1 MTASASP
8 SPDAVHTE
16 GLSKTFQG
24 RPAVSDL
31 NLQVPAGEVFGL
43 VGPDGA
49 GKTTTFRLLCGLI
62 RPDTGSI
69 HIAGV
74 DVIADPESAK
84 RRIGYL
90 SQAFAQYTDLT
101 VWENLEFVA
110 GTYLVPDGEWQERA
124 NELLE
129 ASRMTAFKSR
139 LAGNLSGG
147 MKQKLA
153 LSCTLLH
160 RPEVL
165 FLDEPTTGVDPVS
178 RRDFWSILY
187 DLPAQGVTIVLSTP
201 YMDEAERC
209 RRVAFMSQGRII
221 ASGSPD
227 ELRERTGGGIL
238 VFDTDNPRHARDVL
252 AKRDDVLESILFGD
266 ALHVLT
272 AKPSESEPALTD
284 TLASAGIFVK
294 SVLPSEPGLEDV
306 FVHLAS
312 NAINGGQT

>member
-1 MTASASP
+1 METPTEYAVETA
-8 SPDAVHTE
+8 
-16 GLSKTFQG
+16 GLCKSFRG

-31 NLQVPAGEVFGL
+31 NLRVPAGEVFGL

-69 HIAGV
+69 RVAGE

-84 RRIGYL
+84 RRVGYL

-110 GTYLVPDGEWQERA
+110 GMYLVPDGEWQERA
-124 NELLE
+124 EELLQ

-187 DLPAQGVTIVLSTP
+187 DLPARGVTIVLSTP

-227 ELRERTGGGIL
+227 ELRVKTGGGIL
-238 VFDTDNPRHARDVL
+238 VFDTDNPRTARDLL
-252 AKRDDVLESILFGD
+252 AERADVLESVLFGD

-272 AKPSESEPALTD
+272 EKPAEAESALRAF
-284 TLASAGIFVK
+284 LASAGVDVRSVFV
-294 SVLPSEPGLEDV
+294 SEPGLEDV

-312 NAINGGQT
+312 DAIDGGRN

>member
-1 MTASASP
+1 MASP
-8 SPDAVHTE
+8 ESPVEYAVITQ
-16 GLSKTFQG
+16 GLSKAFRG
-24 RPAVSDL
+24 RPAVSNL

-49 GKTTTFRLLCGLI
+49 GKTTTFRLLCGLL
-62 RPDTGSI
+62 RPDAGSI
-69 HIAGV
+69 RVAGE
-74 DVIADPESAK
+74 DVVSEPEAAK

-101 VWENLEFVA
+101 VWENLAFVA
-110 GTYLVPDGEWQERA
+110 GAYLVPEGEWQERA
-124 NELLE
+124 EELLQ
-129 ASRMTAFKSR
+129 ASRMNAFKAR

-160 RPEVL
+160 KPEVL

-187 DLPAQGVTIVLSTP
+187 DLPTKGVTIVLSTP

-209 RRVAFMSQGRII
+209 RRVAFMSQGGII

-227 ELRERTGGGIL
+227 ELREQTGGGIL
-238 VFDTDNPRHARDVL
+238 VFDTDNPRAARDIL
-252 AKRDDVLESILFGD
+252 AVRPDVLESVLFGD
-266 ALHVLT
+266 VLHVLT
-272 AKPSESEPALTD
+272 AEPASAEAALRQALTD
-284 TLASAGIFVK
+284 AGIGVR
-294 SVLPSEPGLEDV
+294 SVVPSEPGLEDV

-312 NAINGGQT
+312 DAADGGRT

>member
-209 RRVAFMSQGRII
+209 STVSIINQGRMLITGAPI
-221 ASGSPD
+221 
-227 ELRERTGGGIL
+227 ELENQMPFQIVEVKAR
-238 VFDTDNPRHARDVL
+238 PRHALRAVADQTEGVL
-252 AKRDDVLESILFGD
+252 SWRAVGDRLRLSVDNPNAVMPRIDDELKKAGAQISILRE
-266 ALHVLT
+266 ARILM
-272 AKPSESEPALTD
+272 
-284 TLASAGIFVK
+284 
-294 SVLPSEPGLEDV
+294 EDV
-306 FVHLAS
+306 FIYLVEKQKEQA
-312 NAINGGQT
+312 

>member
-1 MTASASP
+1 MPEPILIVDHLSRSFGVVH
-8 SPDAVHTE
+8 AV
-16 GLSKTFQG
+16 KD
-24 RPAVSDL
+24 VSL
-31 NLQVPAGEVFGL
+31 RVTPGQIYGL

-49 GKTTTFRLLCGLI
+49 GKTTTLRLICGAFKSDEGTVNIGGFPLET
-62 RPDTGSI
+62 R
-69 HIAGV
+69 AEQARELV
-74 DVIADPESAK
+74 
-84 RRIGYL
+84 GYL
-90 SQAFAQYTDLT
+90 SQQFSLYEDLT
-101 VWENLEFVA
+101 VLENIRFLAEVRGMSRDEWLPRSRENLAFV
-110 GTYLVPDGEWQERA
+110 GLD
-124 NELLE
+124 
-129 ASRMTAFKSR
+129 AFETR
-139 LAGNLSGG
+139 LAGQLSGG
-147 MKQKLA
+147 MKQKLGLACA
-153 LSCTLLH
+153 LVNRPRLL
-160 RPEVL
+160 L
-165 FLDEPTTGVDPVS
+165 LDEPTTGVDPVT
-178 RRDFWSILY
+178 RQDFWQLVIRL
-187 DLPAQGVTIVLSTP
+187 AGEHGMAVLVCTP

-312 NAINGGQT
+312 NAINGGRT